1 MCVQDADRFDALGAI
16 GIVRSFAYYEM
27 LFYLKDLMNTDI
39 EKKLQKLERFV
50 MKDFVSKFLSKRN
63 LKYI

>member
-39 EKKLQKLERFV
+39 EKKIAEVRDVCYDRFCFKV
-50 MKDFVSKFLSKRN
+50 F
-63 LKYI
+63 I